1 MYNCDRGG
9 RESIS
14 GKVRG
19 RFEKTNRGREIGFPR
34 KHREDSEEPSRG
46 PAPDPPVGILYG
58 NLIIPLLE
66 PSSEFVIMELHKIK
80 TIENERDIPNR
91 IKGRG
96 AEPLRRRGSRTAD
109 EEGEANRCG
118 KRSTQTVWSL
128 GESEPPRTDSI
139 CVIPKFIVAIL
150 SNIFNILIV
159 QCRSCDFHSR
169 GEIRNHR

>member
-9 RESIS
+9 RESTS
-14 GKVRG
+14 GNVRG
-19 RFEKTNRGREIGFPR
+19 RSEQTNRGREIGFPR
-34 KHREDSEEPSRG
+34 KHREDSEEPSG
-46 PAPDPPVGILYG
+46 GQPDPPVGILYG
-58 NLIIPLLE
+58 NFIIPLLE
-66 PSSEFVIMELHKIK
+66 PFSEFVIRELHKIK
-80 TIENERDIPNR
+80 TIKIDRDIPNR
-91 IKGRG
+91 INGRG

-118 KRSTQTVWSL
+118 KRSNQTVWSE

-150 SNIFNILIV
+150 SNNFNNLIV

-169 GEIRNHR
+169 GEIRNHK